1 VTRQIR
7 LIADDYGLAPGVSDA
22 ILDLL
27 QRGRLTGTG
36 CMTGF
41 PEWRQAAAH
50 ISPLIGQVPVG
61 LHLTLTDQPALT
73 TGSSLVSEGRLPPLG
88 ALAAPFR
95 RRRIETGDVHAELDA
110 QLARFVD
117 ALGRPPDF
125 IDGHQHVHF
134 LPAVRTWLKTRFA
147 GSEKPV
153 LRGAPAVSLEVGVT
167 AMKTA
172 VIAALARGFDRSM
185 EAAGFLV
192 MKPLAGIYDWKQP
205 DDFAPTL
212 RAAVSTLR
220 EDGVFM
226 CHPGHVDAELVSRD
240 PMQKVREVEYA
251 FLASDTFGAFLAAN
265 DAGVRGGLS

>member
-1 VTRQIR
+1 MTRQIR

-41 PEWRQAAAH
+41 PEWQQAATH
-50 ISPLIGQVPVG
+50 IKPLIGQVPVG

-73 TGSSLVSEGRLPPLG
+73 AGSSLVSEGRLPPLSR
-88 ALAAPFR
+88 LAAPLR
-95 RRRIETGDVHAELDA
+95 QRRIKTGDVHAELDA

-117 ALGRPPDF
+117 ALGRMPDF

-134 LPAVRTWLKTRFA
+134 LPAVRDWLKARFA
-147 GSEKPV
+147 GSGKPM
-153 LRGAPAVSLEVGVT
+153 LRGAPRVPLQVGAT
-167 AMKTA
+167 AIKTA

-185 EAAGFLV
+185 EAAGFVV
-192 MKPLAGIYDWKQP
+192 MKPLAGIYDWKRP
-205 DDFAPTL
+205 DDFELTL

-251 FLASDTFGAFLAAN
+251 FLASDAFGSFLTAN
-265 DAGVRGGLS
+265 DAGVRSGLS